1 MPFRMVNSFKQ
12 NLKEF
17 LGKPILYLPLFL
29 GYFLNLLLWLFL
41 IIRIQPSA
49 AWIPLHYNVNFGI
62 DFLGPWLYIFLFPS
76 AGFAVIVLNLILALS
91 FQIKEVLLTRL
102 LVWSAV
108 IVQLFIILSLFFLA
122 LNSF

>member
-17 LGKPILYLPLFL
+17 LGKPILYLPVFL
-29 GYFLNLLLWLFL
+29 ACFLNLLLWLFL

-62 DFLGPWLYIFLFPS
+62 DFLGPWLYIFLFPL
-76 AGFAVIVLNLILALS
+76 AGFALIVLDLILGLS
-91 FQIKEVLLTRL
+91 FQVKEVLLTRL

>member
-1 MPFRMVNSFKQ
+1 MPFRMINSFEQ
-12 NLKEF
+12 NLRDF
-17 LGKPILYLPLFL
+17 LSKPILYLPFFL
-29 GYFLNLLLWLFL
+29 ACFLNLLLWLFL
-41 IIRIQPSA
+41 LVRIQPSD